1 MWYPARSV
9 IGVPSVFCVGAVQD
23 REAEPFAGLAGGAG
37 GVGAGVGAGLGAGVG
52 EGLGE
57 GVGAGLGEGFGA
69 GVGLAAGVGAAL
81 GGAGVVAVVAVAG
94 DTPTPLPQADE
105 SSPAKTTADSE
116 NNVLR
121 GLIAGMPRLKYG
133 YMLRAI
139 CRSLGT

>member
-9 IGVPSVFCVGAVQD
+9 SGVPLVFFMGAVQD
-23 REAEPFAGLAGGAG
+23 KDAEPVAGGG
-37 GVGAGVGAGLGAGVG
+37 GAGLGAGA
-52 EGLGE
+52 
-57 GVGAGLGEGFGA
+57 GAGPGA
-69 GVGLAAGVGAAL
+69 GVGVGLGAGVGVGLGAELEAA
-81 GGAGVVAVVAVAG
+81 GAVAAVALAG
-94 DTPTPLPQADE
+94 DTPTPLPQADKN
-105 SSPAKTTADSE
+105 SPARTTADSE